1 MSQTELSAPENPS
14 RIRSSSLKMSLGVKC
29 VADQLF
35 LEVRHAKEQHGRCE
49 RVFIFINLK
58 L

>member
-1 MSQTELSAPENPS
+1 
-14 RIRSSSLKMSLGVKC
+14 MSLGVKY

-35 LEVRHAKEQHGRCE
+35 LEVRHAKEEHGRCE

-58 L
+58 LWNYYQVRFVCES